1 MVPSE
6 EEVARIQE
14 AMLANP
20 DVPLGSAEQF
30 LHMLSTI
37 SGLEARLNLWLF
49 KMDYDNMEEVN
60 KIYTSNHAFY
70 IFNSPLFFLHVDV

>member
-14 AMLANP
+14 AMATNPELPLA
-20 DVPLGSAEQF
+20 SAEQF

-49 KMDYDNMEEVN
+49 KMDYDNMEEVSALSYSTVTYPIN
-60 KIYTSNHAFY
+60 FRCRKYSVP
-70 IFNSPLFFLHVDV
+70 S

>member
-1 MVPSE
+1 MSMVPSE

-60 KIYTSNHAFY
+60 NLYM
-70 IFNSPLFFLHVDV
+70 FNSLGTLL